1 MIYLIISVFLFSL
14 NNILWSYFSKDNPAI
29 LLIARRAIFTSLLF
43 TIIILIFRINDFHE
57 FTSSIVKE
65 ILLICFFG
73 FLGLTFLIRGF
84 SLGNLF
90 QYSMYSLLMPVVFA
104 FLRPSEER
112 SIEIWIPLLITS
124 AGFSYFV
131 WKQFNKSLP
140 KTTSSR
146 ANTYFFLAHLFFGI
160 AMYLQFEYLLIGNR
174 SSVMVAAFQ
183 EVFIL
188 IIASLIV
195 FFNKKSI
202 ANKVRQPLKIKHYF
216 IMSLPI
222 SLAIIIGLE
231 GLRHTAPFDASLIGL
246 YTPITTVLLGSFLGI
261 DKIDFQSFIG
271 VVIMTFGVLLIY
283 F

>member
-1 MIYLIISVFLFSL
+1 MIYLIISVFLFSI

-43 TIIILIFRINDFHE
+43 TIIILIFKSNFQEI
-57 FTSSIVKE
+57 TSSIVKE

-90 QYSMYSLLMPVVFA
+90 QYSMYSLLIPIVFA
-104 FLRPSEER
+104 FLKPSEER
-112 SIEIWIPLLITS
+112 SIELWIPLLITTV
-124 AGFSYFV
+124 GFSYFV
-131 WKQFNKSLP
+131 WKQFKESLP
-140 KTTSSR
+140 KTTSNR

-160 AMYLQFEYLLIGNR
+160 AMYLQFEYFLIENR
-174 SSVMVAAFQ
+174 SSVVVAAFQ

-231 GLRHTAPFDASLIGL
+231 GLRLTAPFDASLIGL
-246 YTPITTVLLGSFLGI
+246 YTPMTTVLLGSFLGI

>member
-1 MIYLIISVFLFSL
+1 MIYLVISVFLFSL

-43 TIIILIFRINDFHE
+43 TIIILIFKSDFHLI
-57 FTSSIVKE
+57 TSSTVKE

-73 FLGLTFLIRGF
+73 FLGLAFLIRGF

-90 QYSMYSLLMPVVFA
+90 QYSMFSLLIPIVFA
-104 FLRPSEER
+104 FLKPSEER
-112 SIEIWIPLLITS
+112 SIELWIPLLITTV
-124 AGFSYFV
+124 GFSYFV
-131 WKQFNKSLP
+131 WKQFKESLP
-140 KTTSSR
+140 KTTSNS

-160 AMYLQFEYLLIGNR
+160 AMYLQFEYFLIENR

-216 IMSLPI
+216 MMSLPI

>member
-1 MIYLIISVFLFSL
+1 MIYLIISVFLFSI

-43 TIIILIFRINDFHE
+43 TIIILIFKSNFQEI
-57 FTSSIVKE
+57 TSSIVKE

-90 QYSMYSLLMPVVFA
+90 QYSMYSLLIPIVFA
-104 FLRPSEER
+104 FLKPSEER
-112 SIEIWIPLLITS
+112 SIELWIPLLITTV
-124 AGFSYFV
+124 GFSYFV
-131 WKQFNKSLP
+131 WKQFKESLP
-140 KTTSSR
+140 KTTSNR

-160 AMYLQFEYLLIGNR
+160 AMYLQFEYFLIENR
-174 SSVMVAAFQ
+174 SSVVVAAFQ

-216 IMSLPI
+216 IMALPI

-231 GLRHTAPFDASLIGL
+231 GLRLTAPFDASLIGL
-246 YTPITTVLLGSFLGI
+246 YTPMTTVLLGSFLGI

>member
-1 MIYLIISVFLFSL
+1 MIYLIISVFLFSI

-29 LLIARRAIFTSLLF
+29 LLIAKRAIFTSLLF
-43 TIIILIFRINDFHE
+43 TIIILIFKSNFQEI
-57 FTSSIVKE
+57 TSSIVKE

-90 QYSMYSLLMPVVFA
+90 QYSMYSLLIPIVFA
-104 FLRPSEER
+104 FLKPSEER
-112 SIEIWIPLLITS
+112 SIELWIPLLITTV
-124 AGFSYFV
+124 GFSYFV
-131 WKQFNKSLP
+131 WKQYRESLP
-140 KTTSSR
+140 KTTSNR

-160 AMYLQFEYLLIGNR
+160 AMYLQFEYFLIENR

-216 IMSLPI
+216 MMSLPI

-246 YTPITTVLLGSFLGI
+246 YTPTTTVLLGSFLGI

>member
-1 MIYLIISVFLFSL
+1 MIYLVISVFLFSL

-43 TIIILIFRINDFHE
+43 TIIILIFKSEFHVI
-57 FTSSIVKE
+57 TSSIVKE

-73 FLGLTFLIRGF
+73 FLGLAFLIRGF

-90 QYSMYSLLMPVVFA
+90 QYSMFSLLIPIVFA
-104 FLRPSEER
+104 FLKPSEER
-112 SIEIWIPLLITS
+112 SIELWIPLLITTV
-124 AGFSYFV
+124 GFSYFV
-131 WKQFNKSLP
+131 WKQFKESLP
-140 KTTSSR
+140 KTTSNR

-160 AMYLQFEYLLIGNR
+160 AMYLQFEYFLIENR

-246 YTPITTVLLGSFLGI
+246 YTPMTTVLLGSFLGI

>member
-1 MIYLIISVFLFSL
+1 MIYLIISVFLFSI

-43 TIIILIFRINDFHE
+43 TIIILIFKSNFQEI
-57 FTSSIVKE
+57 TSSIVKE

-90 QYSMYSLLMPVVFA
+90 QYSMYSLLIPIVFA
-104 FLRPSEER
+104 FLKPSEER
-112 SIEIWIPLLITS
+112 SIELWIPLLITTV
-124 AGFSYFV
+124 GFSYFV
-131 WKQFNKSLP
+131 WKQFKESLP
-140 KTTSSR
+140 KTTSNR

-160 AMYLQFEYLLIGNR
+160 AMYLQFEYFLIENR
-174 SSVMVAAFQ
+174 SSVVVAAFQ

-202 ANKVRQPLKIKHYF
+202 AKKVRQPLKIKHYF
-216 IMSLPI
+216 IMALPI

-231 GLRHTAPFDASLIGL
+231 GLRLTAPFDASLIGL
-246 YTPITTVLLGSFLGI
+246 YTPMTTVLLGSFLGI

>member
-1 MIYLIISVFLFSL
+1 MIYLIISVFLFSI

-43 TIIILIFRINDFHE
+43 TIIILIFKSNFQEI
-57 FTSSIVKE
+57 TSSIVKE

-90 QYSMYSLLMPVVFA
+90 QYSMYSLLIPIVFA
-104 FLRPSEER
+104 FLKPSEER
-112 SIEIWIPLLITS
+112 SIELWIPLLITTV
-124 AGFSYFV
+124 GFSYFV
-131 WKQFNKSLP
+131 WKQFKESLP
-140 KTTSSR
+140 KTTSNR

-160 AMYLQFEYLLIGNR
+160 AMYLQFEYFLIENR
-174 SSVMVAAFQ
+174 SSVVVAAFQ

-216 IMSLPI
+216 IMALPI

-231 GLRHTAPFDASLIGL
+231 GLRITAPFDASLIGL
-246 YTPITTVLLGSFLGI
+246 YTPMTTVLLGSFLGI

>member
-1 MIYLIISVFLFSL
+1 MIYLVISVFLFSL

-43 TIIILIFRINDFHE
+43 TIIILIFKSDFHVI
-57 FTSSIVKE
+57 TSSIVKE

-73 FLGLTFLIRGF
+73 FLGLAFLIRGF

-90 QYSMYSLLMPVVFA
+90 QYSMFSLLIPIVFA
-104 FLRPSEER
+104 FLKPSEER
-112 SIEIWIPLLITS
+112 SIELWIPLLITTV
-124 AGFSYFV
+124 GFSYFV
-131 WKQFNKSLP
+131 WKQFKESLP
-140 KTTSSR
+140 KTTSNK

-160 AMYLQFEYLLIGNR
+160 AMYLQFEYFLIENR
-174 SSVMVAAFQ
+174 SSVMLAAFQ

-216 IMSLPI
+216 MMSLPI

-246 YTPITTVLLGSFLGI
+246 YTPMTTVLLGSFLGI